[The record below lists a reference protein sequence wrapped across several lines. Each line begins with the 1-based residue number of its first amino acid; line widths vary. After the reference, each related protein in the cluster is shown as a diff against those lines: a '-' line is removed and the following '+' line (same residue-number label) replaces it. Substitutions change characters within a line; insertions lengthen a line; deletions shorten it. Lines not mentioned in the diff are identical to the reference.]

1 MFQETYIKKFKVIER
16 IDQFSGGLGLLG
28 AWLLV
33 PLIIATCYEV
43 VARYGFGAPTIWA
56 YEIGYSLTG
65 AHFLLGIAFALR
77 NKKHIRVDVF
87 SMHFKET
94 TRAKVDLAAYC
105 ALLPLLIWL
114 SWMLGEHFWK
124 AWLSS
129 EGSGQS
135 AFNAPVWPMRLV
147 VLLAFVMFALQVWA
161 ELLRRWMYLRHPDVE
176 LNAGKAAQG

>member
-1 MFQETYIKKFKVIER
+1 M
-16 IDQFSGGLGLLG
+16 
-28 AWLLV
+28 
-33 PLIIATCYEV
+33 PLILATCYEV

-65 AHFLLGIAFALR
+65 AHFLLGIAFTLR

-87 SMHFKET
+87 SMHFKEA
-94 TRAKVDLAAYC
+94 TRAKVDFVAYC
-105 ALLPLLIWL
+105 ALLPLLLWL

-135 AFNAPVWPMRLV
+135 AFNAPVWPMRFV
-147 VLLAFVMFALQVWA
+147 VLVAFILFTLQVWA
-161 ELLRRWMYLRHPDVE
+161 ELLRRWMFLRYPDVE
-176 LNAGKAAQG
+176 SNARKET